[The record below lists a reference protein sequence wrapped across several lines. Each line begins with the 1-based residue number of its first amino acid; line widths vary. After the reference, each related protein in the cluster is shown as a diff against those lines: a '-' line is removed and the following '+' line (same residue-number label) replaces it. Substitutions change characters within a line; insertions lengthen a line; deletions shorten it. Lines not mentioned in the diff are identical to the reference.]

1 MIRLQQERLQPFS
14 FPLQG
19 LSTVLQI
26 MEEKFTNYISSGKP
40 PITIEFSQSKLL
52 KDYQLSNELRTS
64 ADRIE
69 GQFNIRNIFQK
80 LLDNNP
86 PDSNQLKAEGSGVA
100 RVAVFLEQTEAEFQ
114 SLGKS
119 PGDLNSLRGLK
130 PNFLRVASDF
140 Y

>member
-1 MIRLQQERLQPFS
+1 MLRLQQERLQSFS

-19 LSTVLQI
+19 LSTILQI

-40 PITIEFSQSKLL
+40 PITIEFSHSKLL

-86 PDSNQLKAEGSGVA
+86 PDANQLRSEGSGVA